1 MKCEKCSYDSKN
13 AEIAEVMGADHWQCP
28 VCGNMNNIYS
38 VKFHSLRPP
47 HYTKGKDT
55 FAWAEQTLTKEACL
69 AIAAFNIH
77 KYNTRDKGQDYED
90 FGKIIDYANWARSLM
105 EDD

>member
-1 MKCEKCSYDSKN
+1 MCNKDVPDPWSLIGISGFCSHECLS
-13 AEIAEVMGADHWQCP
+13 EWQEF
-28 VCGNMNNIYS
+28 GSSFTLTKSENN
-38 VKFHSLRPP
+38 LRPA

-90 FGKIIDYANWARSLM
+90 FGKIIEYANWARSLM